1 MYHLVIV
8 SVISAIIQLNMFQI
22 GQNDG
27 ITILSEVLSSSN
39 SLADQAESN
48 LEKKLSCKTLWTLS
62 FNKENRDAI
71 KNHDFILDF
80 LENLC
85 KESLDKDL
93 KTFSGGVL
101 WEVLGKE
108 MRESKKEEQGNSAN

>member
-1 MYHLVIV
+1 
-8 SVISAIIQLNMFQI
+8 MFQI

-39 SLADQAESN
+39 SLADELEHN
-48 LEKKLSCKTLWTLS
+48 LEKKLSCKALWTLS
-62 FNKENRDAI
+62 FNKENRDII
-71 KNHDFILDF
+71 KNDNFILGF

-85 KESLDKDL
+85 KESPDKDL

-101 WEVLGKE
+101 WEVLWKE